1 MYSIMDKEHKRL
13 LETLAGCPDGAT
25 EHNLTTRMKFSPKTI
40 ASLARSRLVTVAD
53 ASVWP
58 NGRGERI
65 EINRVRI
72 TQAGK
77 YAVLTMNGTGSGQ
90 AGKKRGSYGRRS

>member
-1 MYSIMDKEHKRL
+1 MSLVMNTQHKRL

-25 EHNLTTRMKFSPKTI
+25 EHNLISRMKFHPRVI
-40 ASLARSRLVTVAD
+40 EDLVRSRLATVSD

-65 EINRVRI
+65 QINRVRI

-77 YAVLTMNGTGSGQ
+77 YAVLTMNGK
-90 AGKKRGSYGRRS
+90 GK